1 MNQNQRP
8 LKFFDEILIKIIGSY
23 IPRDLAGLKSTFSPS
38 LVRSFSDLTSTFRI
52 SPFLESKKK
61 ENKPENP
68 FQTMISQ
75 ISLFMIRVY
84 PRLPEPTQIKS

>member
-8 LKFFDEILIKIIGSY
+8 LKFFDEIKKKIIATNIDMVHKY

-52 SPFLESKKK
+52 SPFLESKK
-61 ENKPENP
+61 
-68 FQTMISQ
+68 
-75 ISLFMIRVY
+75 
-84 PRLPEPTQIKS
+84 